1 MNKVMQYRRTEYF
14 TQPTGTMPQ
23 IPATCALTDD
33 GNIEIV
39 AESIKLKY
47 QTSEPL
53 PEDADLHIPP
63 GSTAGTL
70 EVPDPLP
77 SGPDDALIQ
86 IKDQHLVIGFNSSST
101 VHVSTPFFGSG
112 AEVHF
117 LKTPDANHLTL
128 FDTKHSGLDLTV
140 FK

>member
-53 PEDADLHIPP
+53 PDADLHIPP

-86 IKDQHLVIGFNSSST
+86 IKDQYLVIGFNSSST
-101 VHVSTPFFGSG
+101 VHWTSSG
-112 AEVHF
+112 ELNINSFHCYICQGNWVK
-117 LKTPDANHLTL
+117 L
-128 FDTKHSGLDLTV
+128 
-140 FK
+140 